1 MSWVGEFRAF
11 VVRGSVVDM
20 AVGIAV
26 GGAFATLASSFV
38 SDLLM
43 PPLGLVLGG
52 ADFSNLFLTLSEG
65 SPAGPYDTL
74 AAAKEAGAVTLN
86 VGAFL
91 NTVVA
96 LLVVAAALFLVIKTV
111 NAMHDKP
118 TPKTPQCPFCKS
130 AVHKEA
136 TRCAHCT
143 SELPSPAS
151 P

>member
-1 MSWVGEFRAF
+1 MSWVSEFRAF

-26 GGAFATLASSFV
+26 GGAFATLAGSFV

-43 PPLGLVLGG
+43 PPLGLLLGG
-52 ADFSNLFLTLSEG
+52 ADFSDLFLTLSEG

-86 VGAFL
+86 LGVFL
-91 NTVVA
+91 NKVVA
-96 LLVVAAALFLVIKTV
+96 LLVVAAALFLVVKTV
-111 NAMHDKP
+111 NAMHDAP
-118 TPKTPQCPFCKS
+118 TPESPRCPFCKS

-143 SELPSPAS
+143 SELPSAA
-151 P
+151 